1 MSKGLD
7 GTWITMTEKYIVL
20 CIKYFL
26 WVYFGERRSANQEQY
41 LREKFVFFGRK
52 AIISFFA
59 DAY

>member
-1 MSKGLD
+1 M
-7 GTWITMTEKYIVL
+7 TTEKYTVF

-26 WVYFGERRSANQEQY
+26 WFYFGERRNVNQEQY
-41 LREKFVFFGRK
+41 LCEKFVFFGRK

>member
-7 GTWITMTEKYIVL
+7 GAWIMTTEKYTVF

-26 WVYFGERRSANQEQY
+26 WFYFGERRNVNQEQY
-41 LREKFVFFGRK
+41 LCEKFVFFGRK

>member
-1 MSKGLD
+1 
-7 GTWITMTEKYIVL
+7 MTEKYTVL